1 MIWKRLKATTGKKWT
16 DFIDEVLIVYNYQ
29 MVSTVTGMTP
39 ADARKPENTLQV
51 KVSLEMHRHS
61 TRKYPD
67 ISVGDYV
74 RTFYRKQTQS
84 KKEHLSNWSDE
95 KYKVTSISESLGQ
108 KYYHL
113 EGESRVFLRHDLKK
127 VPPPSE
133 E

>member
-1 MIWKRLKATTGKKWT
+1 
-16 DFIDEVLIVYNYQ
+16 

-51 KVSLEMHRHS
+51 KVNLEMHRHS

-67 ISVGDYV
+67 IAVGGYV

-84 KKEHLSNWSDE
+84 KKGHLSNWSDE